1 MDYSFTVELVEP
13 ENDVGHLDDA
23 ENRSNSLVR
32 SSIVRF
38 DQRNDDEETS
48 SMVSITS

>member
-1 MDYSFTVELVEP
+1 MDYSFTAELAEP
-13 ENDVGHLDDA
+13 KNDVGHLDDT
-23 ENRSNSLVR
+23 ENRNNALVR
-32 SSIVRF
+32 SNIVRF